1 MKDKNIK
8 SLIQILKERKDWMK
22 TNEILDYLN
31 ISSRTLRNYVQ
42 YINQQYQSSLAIE
55 SSNMGYRLKT
65 AENLRGLSQQKKES
79 LSNRVYYILQQIILS
94 EDGIDIFDLSEDMF
108 VSVPTVEKDIIE
120 CRKFI
125 SNYDLNIYRVKGHLF
140 LRGKEIDKRK
150 VMSMIYYKQYNTTF
164 YNIIDLEKIF
174 GYELHNFKTMLLQ
187 IIQNHGYD
195 INEYTL
201 GNIIYHIIISI
212 ERMQDNQYV
221 NHLVYP
227 YRETFISM
235 TIIHEIQGLIES
247 YFQVHMDHNELYYLQ
262 ALFSSKATYMSEE
275 KEKFVQ
281 SRYETLIDEILEK
294 VNENYLIS
302 LEDEEFKTKFV
313 LHVQNMVVRCSNN
326 FPFKNPLTQS
336 IKMSSPLIYDLSVY
350 ISNLISEKLD
360 IHLHEDE
367 ITYIALHVGSC
378 LELKQKKHDLLEVV
392 LVCPAYNH
400 LQFQLKEKIEHY
412 FANQLRVIKVVTRID
427 KEISALQADFM
438 ISTMEIPLD
447 QTIAKVVI
455 STFLS
460 SDDILNIQTLVYR
473 IKQEKEQQ
481 QLKQN
486 LLSLF
491 DKRIFMFS
499 NQTFQDEF
507 DIISFIT
514 GKMTDLRLV
523 KKNFVG
529 NVIKREKLSS
539 TAFNNI
545 VAVPH
550 SIHMDALQT
559 SIAVL
564 ITNKPIKWGDATNI
578 RIVTLIAMNK
588 NERNIYRDIYDE
600 YIKILASATNVRKL
614 ANSPSYE
621 AFIDQ
626 LMDLIDQPSG

>member
-1 MKDKNIK
+1 MKEKNIQA
-8 SLIQILKERKDWMK
+8 LIQILKEQDDWMK
-22 TNEILDYLN
+22 TSEILDYLN

-42 YINQQYQSSLAIE
+42 YINEQLQSSLAIE
-55 SSNMGYRLKT
+55 SSNMGYRLKMPKNLGAFPT
-65 AENLRGLSQQKKES
+65 KENS
-79 LSNRVYYILQQIILS
+79 LNNRVYYILQQLILS
-94 EDGIDIFDLSEDMF
+94 EDGIDIFDLSEYMF
-108 VSVPTVEKDIIE
+108 VSVPTVEKDINE

-125 SNYDLNIYRVKGHLF
+125 GNYRLSINRVKDHLY
-140 LRGKEIDKRK
+140 LQGKEIDKRK
-150 VMSMIYYKQYNTTF
+150 VMSMIYYKEYNTTF

-174 GYELHNFKTMLLQ
+174 GYELHNFKKKLLR
-187 IIQNHGYD
+187 IIQHHGYD

-221 NHLVYP
+221 HHLDYP
-227 YRETFISM
+227 YKETFISM
-235 TIIHEIQGLIES
+235 TIIHEIQDLIES
-247 YFQVHMDHNELYYLQ
+247 YFHVHMDKNELYYLQ
-262 ALFSSKATYMSEE
+262 ALISSKTTYISEE

-281 SRYETLIDEILEK
+281 APYAALIDEIIEK
-294 VNENYLIS
+294 VNENYFIN

-313 LHVQNMVVRCSNN
+313 LHVQNMVVRASNH
-326 FPFKNPLTQS
+326 FSFKNPLTQS
-336 IKMSSPLIYDLSVY
+336 IKTSSPLIYDLSVY

-367 ITYIALHVGSC
+367 IAYIALHVGSC
-378 LELKQKKHDLLEVV
+378 LELKQKNHDLLEVV
-392 LVCPAYNH
+392 LVCPAYNN

-412 FANQLRVIKVVTRID
+412 FANQLRVIKMVTRVD
-427 KEISALQADFM
+427 KEISALQADFI

-447 QTIAKVVI
+447 QTIVQVVI
-455 STFLS
+455 STFLT
-460 SDDILNIQTLVYR
+460 SDDILNIQTLVNR
-473 IKQEKEQQ
+473 IKQEKQQ
-481 QLKQN
+481 ERIKQN

-499 NQTFQDEF
+499 DQTFQDEY

-514 GKMTDLRLV
+514 RQMTDLRLV
-523 KKNFVG
+523 KKDFVE
-529 NVIKREKLSS
+529 NVMKREKLSS

-550 SIHMDALQT
+550 SIYMDALQT

-564 ITNKPIKWGDATNI
+564 ITDKPIKWGEATNI

-588 NERNIYRDIYDE
+588 SERNIYRDIYDE
-600 YIKILASATNVRKL
+600 YIKILANPSNVSKL
-614 ANSPSYE
+614 ANSRSYE

-626 LMDLIDQPSG
+626 LMDLIDQPSE